1 MSEVVAY
8 RDKAMVGSGS
18 SDVMLDMRI
27 PQKWSVHGTETALS
41 HHRSAQGPESFI
53 WLWPL
58 SRADGKRLLSSSSR
72 FGVTFSGSKLPMH
85 FLQRSSSFHNVY
97 CSQMSFNSSSEMNPT
112 TSEPRKALGGF
123 SWMFRDPR

>member
-41 HHRSAQGPESFI
+41 HH
-53 WLWPL
+53 LPL
-58 SRADGKRLLSSSSR
+58 TEILTVLSQVSRRYCGAPRCTCRLS
-72 FGVTFSGSKLPMH
+72 VP
-85 FLQRSSSFHNVY
+85 
-97 CSQMSFNSSSEMNPT
+97 SE
-112 TSEPRKALGGF
+112 R
-123 SWMFRDPR
+123 